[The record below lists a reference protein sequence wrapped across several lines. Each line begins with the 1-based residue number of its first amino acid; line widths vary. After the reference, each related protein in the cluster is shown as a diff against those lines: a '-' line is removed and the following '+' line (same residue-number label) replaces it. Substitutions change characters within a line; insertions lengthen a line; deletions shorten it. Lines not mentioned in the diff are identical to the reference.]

1 MSNTIKIDADWV
13 ASLPGNSV
21 TARLEEARKH
31 LRQYDFKPKRPL
43 LSREPGSDEARKYA
57 DLMDQWE
64 RDLEAWNKAVE
75 SLKKHNSMIES
86 AMGEYVKRE
95 GGLDQVPEQYRA
107 KVWAKSYEDGHS
119 GGWSEVYCQ
128 LQGLVEIFVS

>member
-1 MSNTIKIDADWV
+1 MSPCDLGNGV
-13 ASLPGNSV
+13 ASVNAFGMHPN
-21 TARLEEARKH
+21 
-31 LRQYDFKPKRPL
+31 
-43 LSREPGSDEARKYA
+43 
-57 DLMDQWE
+57 MDQWE